1 MILQSTHSAP
11 FPIEHQHYSGMC
23 TARDAQQYTQQETS
37 GQITCDDLFT
47 YHRRTD
53 DFVLSNEQRWTH
65 NFSLYNTKSDQ
76 LQKSTLNLKPRQTD
90 SLHTHTHTLAHTGTC
105 WHTHTHT
112 KPRQTARQTGRQ
124 TDRCMHMSMNLYDA
138 SMWTLHNDQ
147 KWYRHRHRY
156 RHRFMCKHKYRTS
169 TAET

>member
-90 SLHTHTHTLAHTGTC
+90 SLHTHTHTRWRTLAHAGT
-105 WHTHTHT
+105 HTHTHT
-112 KPRQTARQTGRQ
+112 HTHTYTHTHKTKTDSQ
-124 TDRCMHMSMNLYDA
+124 TDWQADRQMHAYEYESVRC
-138 SMWTLHNDQ
+138 
-147 KWYRHRHRY
+147 RHVDP
-156 RHRFMCKHKYRTS
+156 TQ
-169 TAET
+169 